1 MTNETKDYKQ
11 AQAALTV
18 ISMLHRRADGI
29 INEAN
34 DKIEKFTA
42 ELKGDNPAYA
52 FRWGHGVM
60 QQAANLETA
69 ISIKNHLSSDG
80 FSIWSLRDSATD
92 RIKHAAKYPE
102 FSTSPTSN
110 LMAQFSTAAIASWV
124 EILDQAIAHLEAHG
138 IKSTTDEA

>member
-1 MTNETKDYKQ
+1 METETKEYKQ
-11 AQAALTV
+11 AKAALTV
-18 ISMLHRRADGI
+18 ISMLHRRADSMI
-29 INEAN
+29 SEAN
-34 DKIEKFTA
+34 DKIEKFTT

-52 FRWGHGVM
+52 FRWGHSVM
-60 QQAANLETA
+60 QQAANLEMATA
-69 ISIKNHLSSDG
+69 IKKQMSSDG